1 MVFSRFGVIPAA
13 AAGEQQHSLLL
24 EVAMALLTEI
34 FHRWTPPVSYTDN
47 MMRKPFLVPPVT
59 SVTCPGVKLPCP
71 KYCCVAQPTHGS
83 DGVCEAT
90 CTSLF
95 FFYWSPAIS
104 SLTALTLPMARSLG
118 QDFWSTPWGSS
129 FLLTLCFQYSSA
141 MCTYVQ
147 LEKQWCLYK
156 LILTYIYFSRIICL

>member
-1 MVFSRFGVIPAA
+1 MVFSCFGVIPAA

-83 DGVCEAT
+83 DGICEAT

-95 FFYWSPAIS
+95 FLLVSCDLFIDCSDLAHGKI
-104 SLTALTLPMARSLG
+104 AGARFLEHSLG
-118 QDFWSTPWGSS
+118 EFFPPDSLFPV
-129 FLLTLCFQYSSA
+129 FLSYVYLCATGETMVPLQINSH
-141 MCTYVQ
+141 
-147 LEKQWCLYK
+147 LY
-156 LILTYIYFSRIICL
+156 LFF